1 MSNGAYTPEELTRR
15 VQELTGDLNK
25 LVTRELFEEKVNTF
39 LGKQAE
45 LNVAQGK
52 FEERVDKSL
61 DEIKEEQRFGRRLL
75 VTNIIAL
82 LVSIATGVVVWAIT
96 VG

>member
-1 MSNGAYTPEELTRR
+1 MSAYTPEELTRR
-15 VQELTGDLNK
+15 VQELTEDLNK

-45 LNVAQGK
+45 LNVNQGK
-52 FEERVDKSL
+52 FEARVDKSL

-96 VG
+96 VA

>member
-1 MSNGAYTPEELTRR
+1 MSAYTPEELTRR
-15 VQELTGDLNK
+15 VQELTEDLNK

-45 LNVAQGK
+45 LNVNQGK
-52 FEERVDKSL
+52 FETRVDKNL
-61 DEIKEEQRFGRRLL
+61 DEIKEEQRFSRRLL

-96 VG
+96 VA